1 MKRHTRFTVG
11 PSTSK
16 AMATNVVMPQMGESV
31 TEGTVTRWIK
41 KIGDVVDRDEP
52 LFEISTDKVDA
63 EIPSPVAGI
72 LLEIRVTEGQTV
84 DVDTVVALIGSAGE
98 HVAASSSTTDLVGS
112 ATPPGDAIKRGAV
125 TAVPTN
131 ETSAPLPAVP
141 APSASLA
148 RGAAGVPAGSLPS
161 VSVAAGA
168 TVAPVPALSLEDHTA
183 VLRRQKSSPLVRRIA
198 KEHGV
203 DISRLLGSGVSGR
216 VTKHD
221 ILKVVHGTGSGA
233 ESIAVVGHRPSFGLG
248 ADVEV
253 VPMTVMRKRIAEH
266 MLHSRRTSAHVHSVI
281 EIDYT
286 RVAGIRAAK
295 KAEYERAGGKL
306 TFLAF
311 VAKAVVGALR
321 KVPVLNASIEGESV
335 VYKRDINLGIAVA
348 LDWGLIVPVVKRA
361 HEKSLLT
368 ISQEVADL
376 ALRART
382 KHLKPEDVQGGTFT
396 ITNPGGFGT
405 MMGLPII
412 NQPQVGILAVGS
424 IDKRV
429 VVVDNDAIAIRQ
441 RGLLALGFDHRLVD
455 GAVADAFL
463 AEVKRGLEHFD
474 PTAA

>member
-1 MKRHTRFTVG
+1 
-11 PSTSK
+11 
-16 AMATNVVMPQMGESV
+16 MATNVVMPQMGESV

-41 KIGDVVDRDEP
+41 KVGDAVDRDEP

-63 EIPSPVAGI
+63 EIPSPVAGV
-72 LLEIRVTEGQTV
+72 LLEIKVIEGQTV

-98 HVAASSSTTDLVGS
+98 QPMAASPTADRVVTAASS
-112 ATPPGDAIKRGAV
+112 DAAIPSGKAH
-125 TAVPTN
+125 
-131 ETSAPLPAVP
+131 AVP
-141 APSASLA
+141 ASAPSAPTPA
-148 RGAAGVPAGSLPS
+148 AHAPRPGAAPAVAPASA
-161 VSVAAGA
+161 VSASAVAAPDVAA
-168 TVAPVPALSLEDHTA
+168 TAAGTGPVLSPDDHAAL
-183 VLRRQKSSPLVRRIA
+183 LRRQKSSPLVRRIA
-198 KEHGV
+198 KEHGI
-203 DISRLLGSGVSGR
+203 DISRLSGSGIGGR
-216 VTKHD
+216 VSKHD
-221 ILKVVHGTGSGA
+221 ILKVVHGTGTAA
-233 ESIAVVGHRPSFGLG
+233 EPIAVVGHRPSFAPGS
-248 ADVEV
+248 DVEV

-286 RVAGIRAAK
+286 RVAGLRAAK
-295 KAEYERAGGKL
+295 KAEYERDGGKL

-311 VAKAVVGALR
+311 IAKAVVGALR

-376 ALRART
+376 ALRSRT

-429 VVVDNDAIAIRQ
+429 VVVDDDAIAIRQ

-463 AEVKRGLEHFD
+463 AEVKRGIEHFD
-474 PTAA
+474 PSAV